1 MILIKLIIYKMIIS
15 DVVLRP
21 FTENDIKN
29 KELILEMLK
38 YEDERYLSM
47 EGQEFLRT
55 YGNIS
60 MTLESS
66 KVFQRETLI
75 KFGFSSTD
83 DDLKLYRR
91 IFHNYYKSPI
101 DYDKD
106 VLSSVYY
113 MRENK
118 LLYYTEPVLKIG
130 DKIVDVPLLDSEGN
144 KCQLFDVINDISIKH
159 KKDKFIIAGFSLSW
173 PPFIRRLN
181 ELIDTNK
188 HNLDNLI
195 LIQISEAHTKKWPIG
210 YVDHPEQQNNLDD
223 RINRMKE
230 FKKIYNQNNVFNN
243 VYVDL
248 FENTFENTYHAWPD
262 KYYYV
267 DSNFIILD
275 KSRYDDNAVLI
286 NDYYKLL

>member
-159 KKDKFIIAGFSLSW
+159 KKDKFIIAGFSLS
-173 PPFIRRLN
+173 
-181 ELIDTNK
+181 
-188 HNLDNLI
+188 
-195 LIQISEAHTKKWPIG
+195 
-210 YVDHPEQQNNLDD
+210 
-223 RINRMKE
+223 
-230 FKKIYNQNNVFNN
+230 
-243 VYVDL
+243 
-248 FENTFENTYHAWPD
+248 
-262 KYYYV
+262 
-267 DSNFIILD
+267 
-275 KSRYDDNAVLI
+275 
-286 NDYYKLL
+286 